1 MLPLTKEELK
11 SYQEVKVC
19 YICGKIIFKKLSKG
33 LNYQKLR
40 DHCHYTGKYR
50 GAVHI
55 ICNLK
60 FNLPNGIFVAFLSGS
75 N

>member
-50 GAVHI
+50 VQFI
-55 ICNLK
+55 L
-60 FNLPNGIFVAFLSGS
+60 FVI
-75 N
+75 